1 MSLVELIEQ
10 FSADQLAQS
19 KTASNELGKDA
30 FLQLLVT
37 QMKYQD
43 PLDPMKN
50 EDFVAQLAQFNSLE
64 QMMNLNESFE
74 KMLVMQTLAQASAFI
89 GQQVGWYNTDGTTG
103 EGLVEAVE
111 VIDGEPRLIVG
122 TELVDVSTVFAITK
136 PTE

>member
-10 FSADQLAQS
+10 FSSDQLAKS
-19 KTASNELGKDA
+19 TTASNELGKDA

-122 TELVDVSTVFAITK
+122 TKLVDVSTVFAISK